1 MLLSFRQGIIRYQT
15 VGPPLL
21 SKTPLSTTSVDLNV
35 VPGQPVLV
43 TFAHYG
49 ANYVLSENSSVSGAW
64 GSGSVNSANGPLPA
78 GTTVYLYWDINI
90 GTGAKTYGWTQYPP
104 IYSSGAPVDPQ
115 PGQMWY
121 DNINN
126 VFNVWTVYGLTG
138 VWVNCIRVFAGT
150 YYSNATLV
158 TNLPG
163 SQVQPSPGI
172 IGNFQGGN
180 IILGTNNVPL
190 KNSDGTFVNT
200 SSQLI
205 ISNTSGQNVQFEAAL
220 SFGMASEPI
229 PAYYLVTF
237 QENLTI
243 GLASCLD
250 YTNFVN
256 GIVTQALNVND
267 VGQVITAGIVTNPNW
282 SWPQANI
289 GSPLFCDPTGLVTL
303 TPPNIGV
310 IQQIG
315 TVYSTTAIVLNIG
328 PPVRIRT

>member
-21 SKTPLSTTSVDLNV
+21 SKTPLNPSTVDLNV

-43 TFAHYG
+43 TFAHYA
-49 ANYVLSENSSVSGAW
+49 ANYVIAENTSISSAW
-64 GSGSVNSANGPLPA
+64 GNGSTSYNGPLPA
-78 GTTVYLYWDINI
+78 GTTVYLFWDINI
-90 GTGAKTYGWTQYPP
+90 ATGALSRGWTQYAP
-104 IYSSGAPVDPQ
+104 IYSSSAPPSPM

-126 VFNVWTVYGLTG
+126 VFNVWTVYGHAAG

-150 YYSNATLV
+150 YYNNATLAV
-158 TNLPG
+158 DIPG

-180 IILGTNNVPL
+180 IILGTNSVPL
-190 KNSDGTFVNT
+190 RNQDGTFINT
-200 SSQLI
+200 TSQLI

-229 PAYYLVTF
+229 GAYYLVTIG
-237 QENLTI
+237 QNLTI
-243 GLASCLD
+243 SLASCLN
-250 YTNFVN
+250 YSLFVN
-256 GIVTQALNVND
+256 GIVTQPLNAND
-267 VGQVITAGIVTNPNW
+267 VGQIITSGIVTNPNW
-282 SWPQANI
+282 SWDQSSI
-289 GSPLFCDPTGLVTL
+289 GAPLFCDPTGAVTL

-310 IQQIG
+310 VQQIG
-315 TVYSTTAIVLNIG
+315 TVYSTTAIILNIG
-328 PPVRIRT
+328 PAVRIRT